1 MARTE
6 AVTSTKR
13 EAITPAM
20 KIDCLLF
27 RYSITCGICG
37 REIGPGTPVEW
48 DHVHALVHGGP
59 HIFTNLRPVHER
71 CHKAKTKADVQANAK
86 IKRILANKPS
96 KRPMQN
102 SAQPMAGTK
111 TSGLKKCFD
120 GTVVRR

>member
-71 CHKAKTKADVQANAK
+71 CHKAKTKADVQAKAK
-86 IKRILANKPS
+86 GDRILGLTCNGPKKAIKS
-96 KRPMQN
+96 RGFDK
-102 SAQPMAGTK
+102 TK
-111 TSGLKKCFD
+111 TRKVNGE
-120 GTVVRR
+120 VVART